1 MIRRASLAFLL
12 FGLVACGDNG
22 TEPDSILGT
31 YTLQTVNDEEFG
43 FTFRTINPDGTQSI
57 TEFTAAHMDLNP
69 QSSCEVSET
78 FTTTVFDQFGNF
90 AGETTMTSTDPC
102 TFEFSNGAITLNYPD
117 GRVET
122 GSIVGSTLTLNRGD
136 DVWVFRK

>member
-1 MIRRASLAFLL
+1 MLRVVFLAFLV

-31 YTLQTVNDEEFG
+31 YTSQTVNGEEFG
-43 FTFRTINPDGTQSI
+43 YTFQSFNPDGTQSI
-57 TEFTAAHMDLNP
+57 TEVNGAQAVLGPDSGCDVGVT
-69 QSSCEVSET
+69 SKIS
-78 FTTTVFDQFGNF
+78 VFDQFGF
-90 AGETTMTSTDPC
+90 FLGETTTTSTDPC
-102 TFEFSNGAITLNYPD
+102 TFEFSTPAITLNYPD

-122 GSIVGSTLTLNRGD
+122 GSIVGPTLTITRNG